1 MKEKVREVK
10 ERVERIN
17 LEQLQECFA
26 IQREFDE
33 RVFASIGRVAT
44 LAERNEALL
53 VELSEWYNTL
63 EVHKYW
69 KTNKGKPLEVQLDE
83 AADCMAFM
91 FSLLHSRNIDAFEFS
106 QSVND
111 CIPYHMDTPLNL
123 YSLYGA
129 GLERVFNLFL
139 SHYGWEAMYKAY
151 IDKMVINH
159 ERQDNSY

>member
-91 FSLLHSRNIDAFEFS
+91 FSFLHLVKVDAVTFANK
-106 QSVND
+106 VKH
-111 CIPYHMDTPLNL
+111 CIPYHVSSPLNL
-123 YSLYGA
+123 EFLGKVK
-129 GLERVFNLFL
+129 LEQIFNLFL